1 MFGEVGTDAAGQV
14 GVPGFLKFGPRQGE
28 RRGVPS
34 VILRRCEMKPQ
45 VQPHWSTSF
54 GTPLRMPM
62 LPTCTS
68 PK

>member
-1 MFGEVGTDAAGQV
+1 MFGEVGIDAAGQV
-14 GVPGFLKFGPRQGE
+14 GLPGFLKFGARQ
-28 RRGVPS
+28 VPS
-34 VILRRCEMKPQ
+34 VFLRRCELKPQ
-45 VQPHWSTSF
+45 VHSHLSTSF